1 MLSARPGLTPGPS
14 IHFHSSASLRLEDAY
29 LHVPGHTPSQAS
41 EDSALFRQRP
51 DDPSVLPSLRRHQ
64 WGHLL
69 ALGNLTLKIEKTIS
83 SHSQSGVAEKEKEG
97 VEDEKIEEKDSEEVE
112 TLSSDSGAR
121 VGGGWREG
129 GEGGANSRCESDVWS
144 WRKVVSVLGSGEPG
158 VLTGE
163 GSSLM
168 VEWSRPTQVAL
179 LRTLS
184 HLKQHYR
191 LFGGGTAVAARSN
204 ETGQW
209 TVQEGQTV
217 PVSSPLQS
225 AQDDEGND
233 GVSVGEG
240 AGLESV
246 SGPVDEDNTITT
258 IGSVLH
264 SLSKMT
270 LSFHFT
276 DANAFIYGLTPS
288 MYSWLTLIQR
298 QSVVQ

>member
-1 MLSARPGLTPGPS
+1 M
-14 IHFHSSASLRLEDAY
+14 
-29 LHVPGHTPSQAS
+29 V
-41 EDSALFRQRP
+41 
-51 DDPSVLPSLRRHQ
+51 
-64 WGHLL
+64 
-69 ALGNLTLKIEKTIS
+69 
-83 SHSQSGVAEKEKEG
+83 EKEKEG
-97 VEDEKIEEKDSEEVE
+97 VEDEKIEEKSREIE
-112 TLSSDSGAR
+112 TDSGAR
-121 VGGGWREG
+121 VGGRGREG
-129 GEGGANSRCESDVWS
+129 GEGGASSRCESGVWS

-209 TVQEGQTV
+209 TVQEGQTE

-225 AQDDEGND
+225 TQDDD
-233 GVSVGEG
+233 GVSVGEA

-288 MYSWLTLIQR
+288 TY
-298 QSVVQ
+298 VQLPYTNTSGCGTIT